1 MIGQALSRGCVV
13 ANFLGAIF
21 RIERRK
27 PAFRP
32 YRSHAE
38 TELPT
43 IALAKK
49 GVIDDLGG

>member
-38 TELPT
+38 TELPQ
-43 IALAKK
+43 LLWPRKE
-49 GVIDDLGG
+49 